1 MTESTRQNDMASFEE
16 WVECCFGDGHRQV
29 DRAFEAA
36 DDEAAIEDEFLA
48 IEAQQRYYHLD
59 GRTAAAYL
67 RRLFLE
73 ADHWLGVHKRSAYDL
88 SDGLWYTFG
97 INGDFDA
104 LKLRP
109 PDDPRGP
116 DATNEEFAA
125 VLDALPVLFRD
136 VFEVRCTLE
145 FRTEVNQGDSAERRL
160 AGAVF
165 MIWDMDVFIGLVNRC
180 QPAAPDNPVTTAAIG
195 ALKRILYECSSTTCL
210 HSALHGL
217 NHLYESGEVASWSSP
232 GDVRELRRQSQEVVD
247 AFIRDRAGEVP
258 DHVIAYAQIARV
270 GKAR

>member
-1 MTESTRQNDMASFEE
+1 MTESTRQDDMASFEE
-16 WVECCFGDGHRQV
+16 WVECCFGDGHRRT

-36 DDEAAIEDEFLA
+36 DDEAASEDEFLA

-73 ADHWLGVHKRSAYDL
+73 ADQWLGVHKRSNLDL
-88 SDGLWYTFG
+88 SDGVWYTFG
-97 INGDFDA
+97 IDGDFSA
-104 LKLRP
+104 LRP
-109 PDDPRGP
+109 ADYPRGP
-116 DATNEEFAA
+116 DASNEEIAA
-125 VLDALPVLFRD
+125 VFDAMPVLFRD

-145 FRTEVNQGDSAERRL
+145 FRTEVDQGDSVERRL

-165 MIWDMDVFIGLVNRC
+165 MIWDMDVFIGLVTVDS
-180 QPAAPDNPVTTAAIG
+180 PAAPDNPVTTAAIG

-217 NHLYESGEVASWSSP
+217 NHLYESGEVDSWSSP
-232 GDVRELRRQSQEVVD
+232 GDVRELRRQSQDVVD

-258 DHVIAYAQIARV
+258 PHVIDYARLARV